1 MKIAKNVLEVIGN
14 TPLVELHKYRE
25 EENLGARIVV
35 KMESMNPGGS
45 VKDRAAYWM
54 ITKAEE
60 SGDLKPGSTI
70 IEPTSGNTGIGL
82 AMVAAAKGYKTI
94 FTMPDTMS
102 EERRKFLSVYG
113 AELVL
118 TDGKKGMKGAIN
130 KAAELQAE
138 MDDAIILGQ
147 FDNPANPYGHRVTT
161 GPEIWEDTDGQI
173 DVFVSGAGTGGTIT
187 GAGAYLREQ
196 KKDIEIVVVEP
207 EGSEVLSGNGPGPH
221 KIQGIGAG
229 FVPEILDENIYDGIS
244 VISSEEAYETS
255 KKLTKAEGIFAGI
268 SSGAALAAAT
278 KLAKK
283 PEYKDKL
290 IVVILPDSGDRYLS
304 VL

>member
-1 MKIAKNVLEVIGN
+1 
-14 TPLVELHKYRE
+14 
-25 EENLGARIVV
+25 
-35 KMESMNPGGS
+35 
-45 VKDRAAYWM
+45 
-54 ITKAEE
+54 
-60 SGDLKPGSTI
+60 
-70 IEPTSGNTGIGL
+70 
-82 AMVAAAKGYKTI
+82 
-94 FTMPDTMS
+94 MPDTMS

-130 KAAELQAE
+130 KAAELQVE

-255 KKLTKAEGIFAGI
+255 KKLTKTEGIFAGI

-304 VL
+304 VF

>member
-60 SGDLKPGSTI
+60 KGDLKPGSTI

-102 EERRKFLSVYG
+102 QERRKFLSVYG

-130 KAAELQAE
+130 KAAELQTE

-255 KKLTKAEGIFAGI
+255 KKLTETEGIFAGI

-304 VL
+304 VF